1 MLAFEDL
8 ALINIE
14 GIYEEDI
21 KTNIELILDYFQ
33 YDLFI
38 IDRIN

>member
-1 MLAFEDL
+1 MLDYEDL
-8 ALINIE
+8 ALVNIE
-14 GIYEEDI
+14 DIYEEDI

>member
-1 MLAFEDL
+1 MLAYEDL
-8 ALINIE
+8 ALVNIE
-14 GIYEEDI
+14 DIYEEDI